1 MTKSSQAWLLHT
13 HLERWNFHCHAHDTD
28 SVSHRPYADDR
39 CHQAALPI
47 SPAAGRTT
55 CGPEARAVP
64 GGCCPGS
71 PHPSCTAPSCLPER
85 PRVPSAPPSPSPRR
99 AVSTTRELACVGRK
113 GSASLQAFPGI
124 PESTCKSDHHTL
136 FLGTVH
142 GRLNKKGKFKTARR
156 NDFFRAL
163 RASWEKCA
171 IRRLNA
177 PLKIELAIRSA

>member
-1 MTKSSQAWLLHT
+1 MHTIQPLCHTGHMQTTAVIRPHFPSVLQQAGPPVDPRPGLC
-13 HLERWNFHCHAHDTD
+13 LEA
-28 SVSHRPYADDR
+28 
-39 CHQAALPI
+39 AALG
-47 SPAAGRTT
+47 A
-55 CGPEARAVP
+55 
-64 GGCCPGS
+64 

-85 PRVPSAPPSPSPRR
+85 PSAPSAPPGPSPRR

-113 GSASLQAFPGI
+113 GSASLQDFPGI

-142 GRLNKKGKFKTARR
+142 GRLNKKGKFKRARR

-177 PLKIELAIRSA
+177 PLKIGLAIRSA